1 MCSSLGKISKLMPVF
16 ILVKEYLYKYTVGCM
31 SKLVMAFGSFDIL
44 HRGHLLYL
52 NESKKLGD
60 KLYVVV
66 ARDESIRLMKGRDPV
81 FGEKDRIAVV
91 GALKAVD
98 NTILGNRINSEAD
111 RLRIIKRYKPDIIA
125 FGYDQKINTKK
136 TKEWLLKNGIK
147 AEVVRITKRAD
158 PGKYKSSIARK
169 KLNPK
174 NT

>member
-1 MCSSLGKISKLMPVF
+1 
-16 ILVKEYLYKYTVGCM
+16 M

-52 NESKKLGD
+52 NEAKKLGD

-66 ARDESIRLMKGRDPV
+66 ARDDSIRMMKGRNPI
-81 FGEKDRIAVV
+81 FGEKDRIAVI

-98 NTILGNRINSEAD
+98 NTILGNRISSEAD

-136 TKEWLLKNGIK
+136 TRDWLLKNGIT

-158 PGKYKSSIARK
+158 PGKYKSSIARR
-169 KLNPK
+169 KLNSK
-174 NT
+174 KS

>member
-1 MCSSLGKISKLMPVF
+1 
-16 ILVKEYLYKYTVGCM
+16 M

-52 NESKKLGD
+52 NEAKKLGD

-66 ARDESIRLMKGRDPV
+66 ARDDSIRMMKGRNPI
-81 FGEKDRIAVV
+81 FGEKDRIAVI

-98 NTILGNRINSEAD
+98 NTILGNRISSEAD

-136 TKEWLLKNGIK
+136 TREWLLKNGIT

-158 PGKYKSSIARK
+158 PGKYKSSIARR
-169 KLNPK
+169 KLNSK
-174 NT
+174 KS